1 MTLLQDPPVSSRV
14 APSPVSDPVRKV
26 RHTTAAPLQARLPGA
41 EADRLFREF
50 FVTRDPELRERLVN
64 AHLGLAASLAARF
77 GSRQESLDDLHQ
89 AALLGLLHAI
99 DRFDPTRGVQ
109 FTTFAWAT
117 ISGELKRH
125 FRDRTWGVR
134 VPRRVQELYLATAE
148 AMDALDELARA
159 VRPPSPRWPTAS
171 GLQKKRSSKRSR
183 PGRRT
188 GWRRSTRRSAATR
201 TPAAPDPACS
211 SGTPT
216 PGYSVVEQRSVLSAL
231 INKLPDREREII
243 HLRFNEELTQAEI
256 AERVGV
262 SQMHVSRLL
271 STSLAKL
278 RVLAEDSA
286 MSETATGSATGSPD
300 DPVPGSG
307 DPAAVGTK
315 GGGEWPSPSGAPP
328 DGLRAGV
335 RPRAGGGAAVRA
347 QGADDVG

>member
-1 MTLLQDPPVSSRV
+1 MTLIQDPPVSSRV
-14 APSPVSDPVRKV
+14 TSPARKV
-26 RHTTAAPLQARLPGA
+26 RHTSAAPLQARLPGA

-50 FVTRDPELRERLVN
+50 FVTRDPQLRERLVN
-64 AHLGLAASLAARF
+64 AHLGLAGSLASRF

-134 VPRRVQELYLATAE
+134 VPRRVQELYLTTAE
-148 AMDALDELARA
+148 AMDALTNSLGRSPTVAEVAERIGASEEEVVEALEARA
-159 VRPPSPRWPTAS
+159 AYRLAS
-171 GLQKKRSSKRSR
+171 IDTPVGSDGDDGGSGAGMQLGDAD
-183 PGRRT
+183 PGF
-188 GWRRSTRRSAATR
+188 G
-201 TPAAPDPACS
+201 
-211 SGTPT
+211 
-216 PGYSVVEQRSVLSAL
+216 VVEQRSVLSGL
-231 INKLPDREREII
+231 INKLPEREREII

-278 RVLAEDSA
+278 RVLAEEA
-286 MSETATGSATGSPD
+286 
-300 DPVPGSG
+300 
-307 DPAAVGTK
+307 
-315 GGGEWPSPSGAPP
+315 
-328 DGLRAGV
+328 R
-335 RPRAGGGAAVRA
+335 
-347 QGADDVG
+347 

>member
-1 MTLLQDPPVSSRV
+1 MTLIQDPPVSSR
-14 APSPVSDPVRKV
+14 APATGAAPARKV
-26 RHTTAAPLQARLPGA
+26 RHTSAAPLQARLPGA

-50 FVTRDPELRERLVN
+50 FVSRDPELRERLVN
-64 AHLGLAASLAARF
+64 AHLGLAASLASRF

-134 VPRRVQELYLATAE
+134 VPRRVQELYLTTAE
-148 AMDALDELARA
+148 AMDALTNSLGRSPTVAEVAERIGASEEEVVEALEARA
-159 VRPPSPRWPTAS
+159 AYRLAS
-171 GLQKKRSSKRSR
+171 IDTPVNGDDDGGSGGAGMQLGSAD
-183 PGRRT
+183 PGF
-188 GWRRSTRRSAATR
+188 G
-201 TPAAPDPACS
+201 
-211 SGTPT
+211 
-216 PGYSVVEQRSVLSAL
+216 VVEQRSVLSGL
-231 INKLPDREREII
+231 INKLPAREREII

-278 RVLAEDSA
+278 RVLAEEA
-286 MSETATGSATGSPD
+286 
-300 DPVPGSG
+300 
-307 DPAAVGTK
+307 
-315 GGGEWPSPSGAPP
+315 
-328 DGLRAGV
+328 R
-335 RPRAGGGAAVRA
+335 
-347 QGADDVG
+347 